1 MADYP
6 LKGFK
11 YGSDT
16 YTIAEAMPYIIKCS
30 SNKVFTKLGDDA
42 SNVYLND
49 AKVYAPDG
57 VTEITDSTMIRN
69 KSSFCIIEYKNTA
82 TNVVSTVVG
91 SFIQPWPS
99 TGDYGL
105 VFRYDIPQTDEYLL
119 FEMYMPSLGGGAS
132 KVSKYRYSYD
142 LKINTNLDTL
152 LANIDA
158 AAPNTY
164 TATIT
169 NAQKLYNIGGNNSAI
184 NSFDNNVSNIK
195 NLWPSA
201 YKLNILLDDGTNN
214 KAKLEIISRW
224 FDGTNYRLI
233 CIAHDSNGQLY
244 TIGGIMHIRA
254 NLVYDEIL
262 FYKVA

>member
-11 YGSDT
+11 VGSNT
-16 YTIAEAMPYIIKCS
+16 YTIDGGKHYVIKYA
-30 SNKVFTKLGDDA
+30 SNIPINKLGDTG
-42 SNVYLND
+42 NITMTG
-49 AKVYAPDG
+49 AKIYRPDG
-57 VTEITDSTMIRN
+57 TDITSAHSAEIRENTPN
-69 KSSFCIIEYKNTA
+69 IIFEYEYTPTHYKYTLFPTHAPNY
-82 TNVVSTVVG
+82 
-91 SFIQPWPS
+91 
-99 TGDYGL
+99 TGNSDYAL
-105 VFRYDIPQTDEYLL
+105 WFRYDIPQTDEYIQ
-119 FEMYMPSLGGGAS
+119 FEFYMPTVDSSSS
-132 KVSKYRYSYD
+132 KIKKFRYSYD
-142 LKINTNLDTL
+142 LKINTDLDTL

-169 NAQKLYNIGGNNSAI
+169 NAQQLYNIGSNNSSI
-184 NSFDNNVSNIK
+184 YNYGTDVSNIK

-201 YKLNILLDDGTNN
+201 YKLNILLDGTN
-214 KAKLEIISRW
+214 KAKLEIVSRW

-244 TIGGIMHIRA
+244 TIGGIMHIHN